1 MQRSLSQELSPGKS
15 QAPGCQPLKTVRRV
29 ANAPLIP
36 VSHRNQLPRKR
47 LVMLSITHK
56 LRTILAAF
64 RSGRGKL
71 PPRCLNKSGLNCFK
85 LLERRRRVPR
95 PVGILALSPGNW
107 PIANFMMQG

>member
-1 MQRSLSQELSPGKS
+1 MTREH
-15 QAPGCQPLKTVRRV
+15 AIIEITR
-29 ANAPLIP
+29 
-36 VSHRNQLPRKR
+36 R
-47 LVMLSITHK
+47 LVEYYHPERIYLFGSTARCDGGPDLSITHK